1 MFQTS
6 IVQCRAGGWRAGPQG
21 WSQAPGRTCAQKAKD
36 TEAEP
41 PACLCLPTG
50 GPLYFFLHHSGT
62 GGQESESQGLSTSE
76 IKRTSQGRTH
86 TGLGQDWGG
95 GAVLTVGSSSFF
107 PASWAP
113 CLPHPRPGP
122 GLSGCIFSKGQSGR
136 RGANRFVPGHRRIQ
150 GHASQPGKYPF
161 PPPNFL
167 IVQGHRCGGCHHK
180 SERSRHPKSS
190 PDYSSAHYP
199 KGSRTVWLHCR
210 LLIGTRA
217 RQRLIC

>member
-1 MFQTS
+1 MSGRFSGAWVFLYLFQTS

-41 PACLCLPTG
+41 PAWLCLPTG

-95 GAVLTVGSSSFF
+95 GRCPHSGLFLF
-107 PASWAP
+107 LP
-113 CLPHPRPGP
+113 CLLGALFATPSPRPWAQWLYFFQRAIWTPWGKQICSRP
-122 GLSGCIFSKGQSGR
+122 QENTGSCFTAREVSFSS
-136 RGANRFVPGHRRIQ
+136 
-150 GHASQPGKYPF
+150 
-161 PPPNFL
+161 
-167 IVQGHRCGGCHHK
+167 
-180 SERSRHPKSS
+180 
-190 PDYSSAHYP
+190 
-199 KGSRTVWLHCR
+199 T
-210 LLIGTRA
+210 
-217 RQRLIC
+217 

>member
-1 MFQTS
+1 MLRRPRTLRLNRLPGS
-6 IVQCRAGGWRAGPQG
+6 A
-21 WSQAPGRTCAQKAKD
+21 SQQ
-36 TEAEP
+36 
-41 PACLCLPTG
+41 G
-50 GPLYFFLHHSGT
+50 GPCISSSTTLALEARNLKARVSAPLRLKGLHREGHTLAWART
-62 GGQESESQGLSTSE
+62 G
-76 IKRTSQGRTH
+76 
-86 TGLGQDWGG
+86 GG